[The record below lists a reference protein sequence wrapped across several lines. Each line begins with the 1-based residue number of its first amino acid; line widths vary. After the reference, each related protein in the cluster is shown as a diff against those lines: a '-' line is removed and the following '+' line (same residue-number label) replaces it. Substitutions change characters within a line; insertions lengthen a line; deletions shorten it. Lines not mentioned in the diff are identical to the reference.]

1 MLRNRNIA
9 FFIDVDNV
17 DLTSENYDNIIA
29 QLEGMGEIFFGK
41 IYGAKER
48 KHKEIYAGAELKGY
62 KIERPMRIK
71 RRGRKDFDSRI
82 FVDVVDTVCRAPSV
96 NAVCVITA
104 SCDLVYL
111 YSYLHGKGIKIISS
125 DEGEAASSAMVD
137 EYVDLGRVYEIKL
150 PASRPAPKKPVRPVT
165 RPAVA
170 TATRSIARAAAK
182 NVTED
187 KPVQQQDNTGELLKE
202 IERLKRVAEEQQ
214 AEKEAKS
221 KAADEARAKA
231 EAEAKAREEE
241 RLKAQKAI
249 EEARTKAREEAEAK
263 AREEERANAKKAIEE
278 ARAKAREE
286 AEAKAREEE
295 RANAKKAIEEA
306 KAQAEAKAREEERA
320 RAQQAIEEAR
330 AKAREEAAARAR
342 EEERAKAEEEIRL
355 KLAELAKSGGNNEE
369 LMRELEKLKSLTSET
384 NQLVKEMK
392 DEPKEKDSKTAAHAY
407 EQQTAYEDLK
417 AREDARRVIEEA
429 KARTRAEVRA
439 ADQAQKELEEA
450 KAKAEAEARA
460 REEERLKAKK
470 AIEEARIKA
479 SEEAAAKVREE
490 ERLRAQQEIEHW
502 KSIAESQAE
511 EPDSPSARYYM
522 QRTDGKLLRKI
533 EEINK
538 GGNGGNDDELLATI
552 QDLLD
557 GLDD

>member
-278 ARAKAREE
+278 A
-286 AEAKAREEE
+286 
-295 RANAKKAIEEA
+295 

-392 DEPKEKDSKTAAHAY
+392 DEPKEKDSKTAAHVY